1 MKASY
6 LIQKK
11 GESTYYARIVIP
23 VDIRHAYDGQSTLTK
38 TTGTSNLA
46 EAKERRWPIISAWK
60 AQFQAIRAG
69 KLEDATRWREDVAA
83 LSRSSQETLNQRL
96 QSIFSSVRKQ
106 RATAPID
113 LSFFTEL
120 EPILVEMMEHGL
132 HQQVSE
138 FGEVMLEY
146 LDSLEKGLPDSIS
159 AAGLAQKVSN
169 AFQKLGSEALIA
181 SYSLSPQEI
190 EEARSIRANPD
201 LVPVQSPITDT
212 RLAKFKE
219 FRVSNGLPAKTV
231 DQQESKLKKLSQ
243 FLKTESLELNTDSI
257 GSWLDS
263 LGLSSKTKAQY
274 LLAGNTF
281 WKWAMKHDSAWR
293 QDFKEKAN
301 PFENHDLPKL
311 RGKAK
316 AETERLP
323 FTPEDVEKIYKHAKS
338 KGNDRLCMLIQLGAY
353 TGCRIEELC
362 RLRTESI
369 VAIEGVESF
378 KIEDSKTRAGIRSV
392 PIHSHIKPLVNRLAA
407 NTKDGYLIPTT
418 SNNKYGNRSDGLSKA
433 FGRLKQELSFGKA
446 YVFHSIRK
454 TVITQ
459 LQRQDVP
466 GILIAELVGH
476 ETGTV
481 TFDVYSAGHSEGQ
494 KSNAIEKLAFK
505 LT

>member
-1 MKASY
+1 MKASH

-11 GESTYYARIVIP
+11 GESTYYARIIIP
-23 VDIRHAYDGQSTLTK
+23 ADIRHAYDGQRTLTK

-46 EAKERRWPIISAWK
+46 EAKEKRWPIISAWK

-69 KLEDATRWREDVAA
+69 KLEDATRWREDVAE
-83 LSRSSQETLNQRL
+83 LSRSSHDALNERL
-96 QSIFSSVRKQ
+96 QSIFSNARKQ

-120 EPILVEMMEHGL
+120 EPILLEMMEHGL
-132 HQQVSE
+132 HQQVGE
-138 FGEVMLEY
+138 FNGVMLEY
-146 LDSLEKGLPDSIS
+146 LDALEKGLPDSLS

-201 LVPVQSPITDT
+201 LVPVRSPLTEA
-212 RLAKFKE
+212 RLSKFRD
-219 FRVSNGLPAKTV
+219 FRLSKGLPDKTV
-231 DQQESKLKKLSQ
+231 DQQQSKLKKLSLY
-243 FLKTESLELNTDSI
+243 LKAENLELNTDAI
-257 GSWLDS
+257 GAWLES

-281 WKWAMKHDSAWR
+281 WKWAMKHDSAWSK
-293 QDFKEKAN
+293 DFKDKAN

-316 AETERLP
+316 ADSERLA
-323 FTPEDVEKIYKHAKS
+323 FTPEDIQHLFEHAKN
-338 KGNDRLCMLIQLGAY
+338 KGNDNLCTLIQLGAY

-362 RLRTESI
+362 RLRTENI
-369 VAIEGVESF
+369 VTIEGVQSF
-378 KIEDSKTRAGIRSV
+378 RIEDSKTRAGIRSV
-392 PIHSHIKPLVNRLAA
+392 PIHSKLKSLIDRLAA
-407 NTKDGYLIPTT
+407 STKDGYLIPTA
-418 SNNKYGNRSDGLSKA
+418 SKNKYGNRSDGLSKA
-433 FGRLKQELSFGKA
+433 FGRLKQDLSFGKA
-446 YVFHSIRK
+446 HVFHSIRK

-459 LQRQDVP
+459 LQRQNVT

-481 TFDVYSAGHSEGQ
+481 TFDVYSAGHSEEQ
-494 KSNAIEKLAFK
+494 KSNAIEKLDFK
-505 LT
+505 LL